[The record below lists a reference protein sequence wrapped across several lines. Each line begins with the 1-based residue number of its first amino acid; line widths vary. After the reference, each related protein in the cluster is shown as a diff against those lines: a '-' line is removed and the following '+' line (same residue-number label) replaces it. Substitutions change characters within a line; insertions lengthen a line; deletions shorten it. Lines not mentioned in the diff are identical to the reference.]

1 MKGGV
6 EMQFVDFEYD
16 GTSLSSKGMTV
27 VSFDGMQDDE
37 ITTDSQRNFESISL
51 FNGKYQPF
59 VYSIYEDR
67 LEIDFS
73 IGRNICSNDVED
85 YFLTVAQLESLQYW
99 LNRPTAHKF
108 KILQDAEYVNIFWEG
123 SFNMDWVKLGE
134 KVIGV
139 NLHFISNR
147 PFALGEKEVFTEENL
162 NQDNV
167 IYIID
172 SSSDEGS
179 IVPTVEITLKED
191 GDLEL
196 TNTFNEEEIR
206 TIITG
211 CKADEVITFS
221 SALQIKSSDSS
232 HKVMDCFNWVF
243 PRIYNVYGNNINRF
257 SSNLDCECTIS
268 YNPIRKVTFS

>member
-16 GTSLSSKGMTV
+16 GTSLSSKGMIV
-27 VSFDGMQDDE
+27 VSFDGMQDDD
-37 ITTDSQRNFESISL
+37 ITTDSQRSFESISL

-147 PFALGEKEVFTEENL
+147 PFALGEKEVFAEENL

-179 IVPTVEITLKED
+179 IVPSVEITLKED

>member
-37 ITTDSQRNFESISL
+37 ITTDSQRSFESISL

-147 PFALGEKEVFTEENL
+147 PFALGEKEVFAEENL

-179 IVPTVEITLKED
+179 IVPSVEITLKED

>member
-16 GTSLSSKGMTV
+16 GTSLSSKGMIV
-27 VSFDGMQDDE
+27 VSFDGMQDDD
-37 ITTDSQRNFESISL
+37 IITDSQRSFESISL

-147 PFALGEKEVFTEENL
+147 PFALGEKEVFAEENL

-179 IVPTVEITLKED
+179 IVPSVEITLKED

-196 TNTFNEEEIR
+196 TNTFNEKEIR

>member
-1 MKGGV
+1 
-6 EMQFVDFEYD
+6 MQFVDFEYD

-179 IVPTVEITLKED
+179 IVPSVEITLKED

-221 SALQIKSSDSS
+221 NALQIKSSDSS

>member
-108 KILQDAEYVNIFWEG
+108 KILQDAEYTNIFWEG

-179 IVPTVEITLKED
+179 IVPSVEITLKED

-196 TNTFNEEEIR
+196 INTFNEEEIR

-221 SALQIKSSDSS
+221 NTLQIKSSDSS

>member
-108 KILQDAEYVNIFWEG
+108 KILQDAEYTNIFWEG

-179 IVPTVEITLKED
+179 IVPSVEITLKED

-221 SALQIKSSDSS
+221 NTLQIKSSDSS

>member
-211 CKADEVITFS
+211 CKADEIITFS
-221 SALQIKSSDSS
+221 STLQIKSSDSS

>member
-147 PFALGEKEVFTEENL
+147 PFALGEKEVFAEENL

-179 IVPTVEITLKED
+179 IVPSVEITLKED

>member
-1 MKGGV
+1 
-6 EMQFVDFEYD
+6 MQFVDFEYD
-16 GTSLSSKGMTV
+16 GISLSSKGMMV
-27 VSFDGMQDDE
+27 ISFDGMQDDE
-37 ITTDSQRNFESISL
+37 ITTDSQRSFESISL

-73 IGRNICSNDVED
+73 IGRNICSSDVED

-147 PFALGEKEVFTEENL
+147 PFALGEKEVFTEENF
-162 NQDNV
+162 NQDNA

-179 IVPTVEITLKED
+179 IVPSVEITLKED

-196 TNTFNEEEIR
+196 INTFNEEEIR

-221 SALQIKSSDSS
+221 NTLQIKSSDSS

>member
-6 EMQFVDFEYD
+6 RMQFVDFEYD
-16 GTSLSSKGMTV
+16 GISLSSKGMMV
-27 VSFDGMQDDE
+27 ISFDGMQDDE
-37 ITTDSQRNFESISL
+37 ITTDSQRSFESISL

-73 IGRNICSNDVED
+73 IGRNICSSDVED

-147 PFALGEKEVFTEENL
+147 PFALGEKEVFTEENF
-162 NQDNV
+162 NQDNA

-179 IVPTVEITLKED
+179 IVPSVEITLKED

-196 TNTFNEEEIR
+196 INTFNEEEIR

-221 SALQIKSSDSS
+221 NTLQIKSSDSS

>member
-1 MKGGV
+1 
-6 EMQFVDFEYD
+6 MQFVDFEYD

-147 PFALGEKEVFTEENL
+147 PFALGEKEVFAEENL

-179 IVPTVEITLKED
+179 IVPSVEITLKED